1 MLQLL
6 EKEEESSCEIA
17 STFSSLQQEVEA
29 KTRKLKK
36 LFAKLQSVKQEM
48 GDLHEEFC
56 RDRVDLQH
64 TQDVLTRSEWTQLV
78 LADIAVTFPFQ
89 MLHFLN
95 VLFMN
100 LTMLSSYKI
109 MCVVFISTSFYLFP
123 VFSPPLQR
131 TETQSPY
138 N

>member
-1 MLQLL
+1 MSFGNEFINIFMIVLIQKREREMLQRL

-17 STFSSLQQEVEA
+17 STFSSLQAEVEA

-64 TQDVLTRSEWTQLV
+64 TQDVLTR
-78 LADIAVTFPFQ
+78 
-89 MLHFLN
+89 
-95 VLFMN
+95 
-100 LTMLSSYKI
+100 
-109 MCVVFISTSFYLFP
+109 CVFI
-123 VFSPPLQR
+123 
-131 TETQSPY
+131 
-138 N
+138 

>member
-1 MLQLL
+1 MFMIVLIQKREREMLQRL

-17 STFSSLQQEVEA
+17 STFSSLQAEVEA

-64 TQDVLTRSEWTQLV
+64 TQDVLTR
-78 LADIAVTFPFQ
+78 
-89 MLHFLN
+89 
-95 VLFMN
+95 
-100 LTMLSSYKI
+100 
-109 MCVVFISTSFYLFP
+109 CVFI
-123 VFSPPLQR
+123 
-131 TETQSPY
+131 
-138 N
+138 